1 LAGTPQR
8 LEDNLV
14 TLRLKQ
20 QDLWAAAFLVGVW
33 LLFFWRALPV
43 HEDALRPAPGDFY
56 GQFYAFSVYQ
66 YERMTQGALPLW
78 NPYNHGG
85 FPFAADPQTAVFY
98 PPRLMMIGA
107 AYLLGGWSVD
117 ALLIEG
123 LLHFL
128 IASAGWYSFLRL
140 LTCGRVGSTSAALTG
155 TLIACYGG
163 FLTGYPLLQLAILEG
178 AAWLPFMLTAL
189 RLSLRDVRLDTAWL
203 GAASA
208 FLAVSWLAGHSQTAW
223 FCSVLGAAY
232 LVYLCW
238 QQRLRFMTG
247 LLALLS
253 FAALTFAASAAA
265 ILPGLEYL
273 RTTTRADM
281 DFAQKA
287 NGFPLRDVV
296 QILVPGVVSQFSPL
310 FISVT
315 GFSLALHALRD
326 RASWF
331 WGGVALAALL
341 LSFGGNA
348 PFYGLLYPLPT
359 GLSFFRGQER
369 FAFLVNA
376 GLSVMAAYGVTL
388 ALDDGQRRFLRRYV
402 RAWVVGVSLLYLALL
417 AGASAG
423 LISNEALP
431 SVLLSTVACFAIWA
445 SARRSYLFQAPSIL
459 PLMVGL
465 ELFRLSISSSA
476 VFVPREQVEPLQ
488 PAANLISIVQADP
501 TIFRVDGFRG
511 LHDHFASVE
520 QLQDIRGIS
529 PLFITTVERIVNRNY
544 SHNPLAW
551 ELFAV
556 KYVFSDRQRFST
568 PTTLLGEGVDRSGPI
583 VLHQL
588 DNPRPFAHWIY
599 HADSV
604 DSDEFAWAL
613 LNDPRYQPRESIIL
627 LGELSQPLPA
637 SPVRTARAEITS
649 FAPEA
654 ITIEVETPENAIL
667 SLAWVDYPGWTASLD
682 QNPLPIRRAY
692 GALMAFEIPPG
703 QHTLELTYRPLSVMI
718 GIAVSAAA
726 WTALLVWPLVRRFR
740 TAA

>member
-1 LAGTPQR
+1 MI
-8 LEDNLV
+8 
-14 TLRLKQ
+14 LRVKR
-20 QDLWAAAFLVGVW
+20 QDLGAAVFLIGVW
-33 LLFFWRALPV
+33 VLFYWRALPI
-43 HEDALRPAPGDFY
+43 HAEALRPAPGDFY
-56 GQFYAFSVYQ
+56 GQFYTFSVYQ
-66 YERMTQGALPLW
+66 YERLTQGGFPLW

-98 PPRLMMIGA
+98 PPRLVMIGA
-107 AYLLGGWSVD
+107 AHLLGGWSVD

-128 IASAGWYSFLRL
+128 IASVGWYGFLRL
-140 LTCGRVGSTSAALTG
+140 LTRGRVGSTSAALTG

-178 AAWLPFMLTAL
+178 AVWLPFVLAAL
-189 RLSLRDVRLDTAWL
+189 HLSLRDTKLHIGWL
-203 GAASA
+203 GAAA
-208 FLAVSWLAGHSQTAW
+208 AALALSWFAGHSQTSW
-223 FCSVLGAAY
+223 FCSVSSAAY
-232 LVYLCW
+232 LVYRSW
-238 QQRLRFMTG
+238 QQRLRLITG

-253 FAALTFAASAAA
+253 FVSLTLAASAAA
-265 ILPGLEYL
+265 ILPGVEYL
-273 RTTTRADM
+273 RMTTRASM

-296 QILVPGVVSQFSPL
+296 QMLVPGVVSQFSPL
-310 FISVT
+310 FVSVT
-315 GFSLALHALRD
+315 GLSLALYALKD

-331 WGGVALAALL
+331 WGGLALSALL

-376 GLSVMAAYGVTL
+376 GLSVMAAYGVAL
-388 ALDDGQRRFLRRYV
+388 ALDDSQQRSVRRWV
-402 RAWVVGVSLLYLALL
+402 RAWVIGVILLYLTLL
-417 AGASAG
+417 ASASAG
-423 LISNEALP
+423 LVSSQALP
-431 SVLLSTVACFAIWA
+431 PVLLSAAACFTVWA
-445 SARRSYLFQAPSIL
+445 SVRRSCLPRWPLIL
-459 PLMVGL
+459 PCMVGL
-465 ELFRLSISSSA
+465 ELFRLSLSSSA

-488 PAANLISIVQADP
+488 PAANLIRIVQADR

-511 LHDHFASVE
+511 LHDHFASIE

-529 PLFITTVERIVNRNY
+529 PLFMTNVERIVNYNY

-556 KYVFSDRQRFST
+556 KYVFSDRQHFST
-568 PTTLLGEGVDRSGPI
+568 PTTLLGEGVDRIGSI

-588 DNPRPFAHWIY
+588 NNPRPFAHWVY

-627 LGELSQPLPA
+627 LGEPSQPLPE
-637 SPVRTARAEITS
+637 SPMRTARAEITT

-654 ITIEVETPENAIL
+654 LTIEVETPENAIL
-667 SLAWVDYPGWTASLD
+667 SLAWVDYPGWTAALN
-682 QNPLPIRRAY
+682 QHPIPIRRAY

-703 QHTLELTYRPLSVMI
+703 SHTLALTYRPLSVMI
-718 GIAVSAAA
+718 GAVISAMFWA
-726 WTALLVWPLVRRFR
+726 ALLIWPLVRRFR
-740 TAA
+740 TTA